1 MQFSRLTA
9 KEGLDIFTALKRPE
23 KLLNKRTLKKM
34 LALSRKQPRPAQ
46 GEDGEEGEALV
57 GEEEAEQEDLPLI
70 HWQEE
75 PPPPPLQEPGRAGR
89 HSSNSDLSVTSVICH
104 LTVKGSVMTI

>member
-34 LALSRKQPRPAQ
+34 LALSRKKLK
-46 GEDGEEGEALV
+46 EEGEEGEALV